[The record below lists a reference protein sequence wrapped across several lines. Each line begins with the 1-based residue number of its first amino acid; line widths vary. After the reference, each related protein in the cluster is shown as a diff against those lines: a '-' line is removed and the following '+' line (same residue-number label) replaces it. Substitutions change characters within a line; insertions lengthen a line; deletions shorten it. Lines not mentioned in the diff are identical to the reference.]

1 MSDDQPPESDR
12 LAGAPHPR
20 EALELFGQGA
30 AEAEFLDAVR
40 RDRLPHAW
48 LISGPHG
55 IGKATLAWRIAR
67 FLLATPPGA
76 TTAATLDVPSDDP
89 VCRRLRAGSEAR
101 LFQLRRPWDPDRKR
115 LKSEITVD
123 EARKLKSFFAL
134 SSPDGGYRVVIVDA
148 AEEMNPS
155 AANAILK
162 ILEEPPERCV
172 LLLVSHSPA
181 GLLPTIRSRCRTLRC
196 RALNPDDLAWV
207 LASAGVTPDNPTA
220 LAELAGGS
228 AGEAISLMQEDGLA
242 LYADLVA
249 LVAAAPNMDRARL
262 AKLADA
268 ANSRTNTARRDL
280 TLRLIETLLARMA
293 RTGIATHNGQE
304 AAPGEARM
312 IADLVPDAQAA
323 RRWAELQQDLS
334 DRARHAIAVNLDP
347 SGLILDMMLK
357 INETAGTI
365 RARA

>member
-1 MSDDQPPESDR
+1 MSDEQPPEADR

-20 EALELFGQGA
+20 ETTTLFGQDA
-30 AEAEFLDAVR
+30 AEAEFLDAIR

-48 LISGPHG
+48 LLTGPRG

-67 FLLATPPGA
+67 FLLATPAGA
-76 TTAATLDVPSDDP
+76 PTPSTLDIPADDP
-89 VCRRLRAGSEAR
+89 VARRLRAGSEAR
-101 LFQLRRPWDPDRKR
+101 LFLLRRPWDAERKR
-115 LKSEITVD
+115 LKTEITVD

-196 RALNPDDLAWV
+196 RALAPGDLAAALAGVGVAPDDPA
-207 LASAGVTPDNPTA
+207 A
-220 LAELAGGS
+220 LSELAGGS
-228 AGEAISLMQEDGLA
+228 AGDAIGLMQEDGLA

-249 LVAAAPNMDRARL
+249 LVGAAPDMDRPRL
-262 AKLADA
+262 VKLADA
-268 ANSRTNTARRDL
+268 AGARTSTARRDL
-280 TLRLIETLLARMA
+280 TLRLIDTLLARMA
-293 RTGIATHNGQE
+293 RGGVTASKGPE
-304 AAPGEARM
+304 AAPSEAAM
-312 IADLVPDAQAA
+312 IARLVPDPRAA

-347 SGLILDMMLK
+347 SGVILDMLLR

-365 RARA
+365 RARV